1 MLAEVSQVNVL
12 IVGASQGIGLGFVRS
27 FLQQSNTARVFAT
40 YRRAD
45 TAVELLNLAG
55 EQGERL
61 QCIQVDVT
69 QETQIAEAIA
79 LIKQSVSNLHLAIY
93 CVGVLHEGD
102 LSPEKSLRQID
113 PENLVYSFRVN
124 SIGAVLLAKHLM
136 PLFNKKEPSIFASI
150 SAKVG
155 QYRR

>member
-69 QETQIAEAIA
+69 QETQIAEAIR
-79 LIKQSVSNLHLAIY
+79 LN
-93 CVGVLHEGD
+93 
-102 LSPEKSLRQID
+102 
-113 PENLVYSFRVN
+113 
-124 SIGAVLLAKHLM
+124 
-136 PLFNKKEPSIFASI
+136 
-150 SAKVG
+150 
-155 QYRR
+155 